1 MEETKF
7 ECFLCNFKTNQK
19 FNYDRHTQSSKHL
32 KNAENVDGNMDKL
45 IKENKELKL
54 QNTHILKKLDNLE
67 NQNKKIMSML
77 AQLLNKKDGRRK
89 KEQRVISGQEFLE
102 SETKEESKNVF
113 ISVIDSGVTVE
124 EYDDHLNSF
133 IKCSK
138 CLGEFANDDEGWDR
152 KGLNN
157 PSWICEECI
166 EFEKLPPSPR

>member
-7 ECFLCNFKTNQK
+7 ECLICNFKTNQK
-19 FNYDRHTQSSKHL
+19 FNFDRHNQSSKHL
-32 KNAENVDGNMDKL
+32 KFAKTDNNLLKQL
-45 IKENKELKL
+45 IQDNKELK
-54 QNTHILKKLDNLE
+54 E
-67 NQNKKIMSML
+67 QNKKIMSML